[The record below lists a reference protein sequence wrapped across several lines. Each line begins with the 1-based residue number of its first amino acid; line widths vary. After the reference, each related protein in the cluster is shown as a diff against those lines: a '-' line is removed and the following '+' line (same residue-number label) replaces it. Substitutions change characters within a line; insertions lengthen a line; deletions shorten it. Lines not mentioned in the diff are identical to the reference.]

1 MSDEKG
7 FLSRWSERKQ
17 RVADE
22 VEVAKTQQV
31 AEAAVEEPDP
41 FEGKT
46 DEEILQILEL
56 PAPEE
61 LALGDRAEGY
71 LAPNVPEHI
80 RQRALRAF
88 WRTNPVLAN
97 LDGLDDYCDDFT
109 DAAMVV
115 ENMQTIYE
123 VGRGYAE
130 QALDALESLADETD
144 AVIADA
150 AAEAATQASLEEHPR
165 DPEAEVL
172 VEGSTPA
179 HSGDLV
185 QMSETQDANELSSE
199 TEAVEQVAYKPR
211 RMQFR
216 NA

>member
-7 FLSRWSERKQ
+7 LLSRWSERKQ
-17 RVADE
+17 RVAEEIDLE
-22 VEVAKTQQV
+22 NAQQV
-31 AEAAVEEPDP
+31 ALEPTQEPDP
-41 FEGKT
+41 FEGKS

-56 PAPEE
+56 PAPED

-123 VGRGYAE
+123 VGRGYAQ
-130 QALDALESLADETD
+130 QALDALESLAEEPEEL
-144 AVIADA
+144 IADA
-150 AAEAATQASLEEHPR
+150 ASQVVDEALELSPEPAETLAATDEVDRVGQATSEDRAPLQEEQG
-165 DPEAEVL
+165 EALDREKA
-172 VEGSTPA
+172 ERIP
-179 HSGDLV
+179 
-185 QMSETQDANELSSE
+185 
-199 TEAVEQVAYKPR
+199 YKPR
-211 RMQFR
+211 RMQFGS
-216 NA
+216 A

>member
-1 MSDEKG
+1 MSDDRG
-7 FLSRWSERKQ
+7 LLSRWSERKQ
-17 RVADE
+17 RVAEE

-31 AEAAVEEPDP
+31 AETATEEPDP

-130 QALDALESLADETD
+130 QALDALESLAEESEEL
-144 AVIADA
+144 IADA
-150 AAEAATQASLEEHPR
+150 ANQVVVDEALELPPESPEELANADEPARLGQTTPEDSAPPQGEQDEAS
-165 DPEAEVL
+165 DPEN
-172 VEGSTPA
+172 
-179 HSGDLV
+179 
-185 QMSETQDANELSSE
+185 SERAP
-199 TEAVEQVAYKPR
+199 YRPR
-211 RMQFR
+211 RMQFGR
-216 NA
+216 A

>member
-1 MSDEKG
+1 MSDDKG
-7 FLSRWSERKQ
+7 LLSRWSERKQ
-17 RVADE
+17 RVAEE

-31 AEAAVEEPDP
+31 DKEQAQEPDP

-46 DEEILQILEL
+46 DDEILQILEL
-56 PAPEE
+56 PAPED

-123 VGRGYAE
+123 VGRGYAQ
-130 QALDALESLADETD
+130 QAMDALESFAEESDELMVDAANQLATD
-144 AVIADA
+144 AAPEQRADPPEEIA
-150 AAEAATQASLEEHPR
+150 
-165 DPEAEVL
+165 V
-172 VEGSTPA
+172 
-179 HSGDLV
+179 
-185 QMSETQDANELSSE
+185 ANEPDQLGQVVQADS
-199 TEAVEQVAYKPR
+199 AAIQGEQNQGLDGEKAERTPYKPR
-211 RMQFR
+211 RMQFGS
-216 NA
+216 A